1 MKKKIFLIVAAV
13 LGLVLAPGCSTLNPE
28 TGERE
33 FDPVRTEKVTSVLK
47 NAIADAVLFAAQKDA
62 NALPY
67 LEASALVVCSLS
79 SEEGTLDSI
88 ALRSAL
94 DAASVNELKTV
105 EAQMAINAVVGLYEA
120 ALADKFRAD
129 VDANAYA
136 NAIVDCLCE
145 GLTLGVKQAK
155 ELGLAP

>member
-1 MKKKIFLIVAAV
+1 MKKKMLLVMAAV

-33 FDPVRTEKVTSVLK
+33 FDPVKTEKVQAVLK
-47 NAIADAVLFAAQKDA
+47 NAIADAVLFAAQKDP

-67 LEASALVVCSLS
+67 LEASALVVCSLADA
-79 SEEGTLDSI
+79 EGSLDSI
-88 ALRSAL
+88 ALRTAL

-105 EAQMAINAVVGLYEA
+105 EAQMALNAVVGLYEA
-120 ALADKFRAD
+120 ALADKWRAD

-136 NAIVDCLCE
+136 NAILDTLCE
-145 GLTLGVKQAK
+145 GLTLGVGQAK